1 MPLQQ
6 VLADPVQAAA
16 RQTTVAP
23 LLAQATAALVA
34 PAASALPLPVLE
46 ALARVMAGR
55 IDLNRTPPDGKALR
69 QAVLSAGTLEAGPRQ
84 PDDMRATLLALRS
97 TLASFLGGKVDAVA
111 PIVHRPAPP
120 MAGEPPR
127 APQPTPAAPV
137 PDLSPEETAKH
148 LLSHTDSALAR
159 TKLLQLASSP
169 PDARSP
175 GQVTGPELRF
185 EIPMLLGAET
195 GILQLLV
202 QRDGRHKPDPRERG
216 WRMRFAMR
224 FSAIGEIGADIA
236 LLGRAANVSIWA
248 AEPAT
253 ADALEAMLP
262 ELAPALASHGLDV
275 AGLRVRRGMPPRRPQ
290 APGQL
295 LDSAR

>member
-1 MPLQQ
+1 
-6 VLADPVQAAA
+6 
-16 RQTTVAP
+16 
-23 LLAQATAALVA
+23 
-34 PAASALPLPVLE
+34 
-46 ALARVMAGR
+46 
-55 IDLNRTPPDGKALR
+55 
-69 QAVLSAGTLEAGPRQ
+69 
-84 PDDMRATLLALRS
+84 
-97 TLASFLGGKVDAVA
+97 
-111 PIVHRPAPP
+111 
-120 MAGEPPR
+120 
-127 APQPTPAAPV
+127 
-137 PDLSPEETAKH
+137 
-148 LLSHTDSALAR
+148 
-159 TKLLQLASSP
+159 
-169 PDARSP
+169 
-175 GQVTGPELRF
+175 
-185 EIPMLLGAET
+185 MLLGAET